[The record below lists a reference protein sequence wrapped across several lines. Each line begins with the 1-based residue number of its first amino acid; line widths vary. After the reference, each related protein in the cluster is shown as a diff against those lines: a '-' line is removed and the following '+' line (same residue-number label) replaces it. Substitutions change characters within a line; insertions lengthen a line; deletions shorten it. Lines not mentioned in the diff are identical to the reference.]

1 MHRQWLLLAVVPMGL
16 AACSGRP
23 SPADAFRSWLGQ
35 VEQCHLDGMKAAL
48 SQESLRQVEALSNAL
63 RGMVP
68 KDRQGT
74 FHILTEL
81 CRGYQKGSM
90 EVLDEH
96 VDGDQA
102 TLRVKTR
109 DKTVEARLVREEG
122 TWKLDFASLMRQAIS
137 SSFGLKPPEKAPS
150 TSPGAPVEPPP
161 AAAPSATGAREAQ
174 DPAR

>member
-1 MHRQWLLLAVVPMGL
+1 
-16 AACSGRP
+16 
-23 SPADAFRSWLGQ
+23 
-35 VEQCHLDGMKAAL
+35 MKAAL

-122 TWKLDFASLMRQAIS
+122 AWKLDFASLMRQAVS
-137 SSFGLKPPEKAPS
+137 GSFGLRPPEQTPSRNPGTSAEAAPS
-150 TSPGAPVEPPP
+150 TRAPGGDGSGTEAPV
-161 AAAPSATGAREAQ
+161 R
-174 DPAR
+174 